1 MLVVKDLHKSF
12 GRLEV
17 LKGVSF
23 EVARKEVVVIKIGR
37 AHV

>member
-1 MLVVKDLHKSF
+1 VSSIPAIRVVDVHKSF

-23 EVARKEVVVIKIGR
+23 EVPKSTVVR
-37 AHV
+37 A